1 MSFMGLDV
9 GTTGCK
15 AIAVNV
21 GGRVI
26 AQAYRDYPLVSPRQ
40 GWNEL
45 DSTVVWK
52 SIQQVISAASHDVE
66 SDPIEAL
73 SVSSQGEAVVA
84 IGKRGDT
91 LGNFIVTFDNR
102 TEPQSRW
109 WEKKLG
115 KRALFEVTGM
125 PLHPMYSINK
135 IMWLKENSPETYS
148 RAWKF
153 LCMEDFVIFK
163 LCGRAVIDFSL
174 AARTMCFDVVSKT
187 WSGKVLSCADVD
199 IELLSDPRPSGFPV
213 ETIRSEMAS
222 ELGLGRGVIV
232 ATGGHDQPCGSL
244 GAGAVLPGMTMNA
257 IGTSD
262 VLCPTLKEP
271 VLSAGMLKS
280 NYCCYPHVIKDTYTT
295 ITFNLTGGLL
305 LRWYRDTFCQEEV
318 QEAARVHADPYDII
332 IARASRHPADVY
344 FLPHLVGSGTPT
356 LDSESRGA
364 ITGITLNTTKSD
376 LCRAVLDSNNYDLK
390 LNMDALR
397 KVGIPVEE
405 IRAIGGGSKSA
416 TWLQMRADVLGKRI
430 TVPEISEAASFGAA
444 ILASVARGLF
454 SDVRAGAEAWVKVAR
469 AYLPDMKMHEEYKGR
484 FLNYLKLYPA
494 LKRAGIVYTREGT
507 T

>member
-15 AIAVNV
+15 AIAVN
-21 GGRVI
+21 GDGRVI

-52 SIQQVISAASHDVE
+52 SIQHVISAASHQVE
-66 SDPIEAL
+66 SDPVEAV
-73 SVSSQGEAVVA
+73 SVSAQGEAVVA
-84 IGKRGDT
+84 VGKRGDT
-91 LGNFIVTFDNR
+91 LCNFIVTFDNR
-102 TEPQSRW
+102 SEPQSRW

-135 IMWLKENSPETYS
+135 IMWIKENSPETYS
-148 RAWKF
+148 GAWKF
-153 LCMEDFVIFK
+153 LCMEDFVIFR
-163 LCGRAVIDFSL
+163 LSGRPVIDFSL
-174 AARTMCFDVVSKT
+174 AARTMCFDVASKT
-187 WSGKVLSCADVD
+187 WSEKVLSCADVD
-199 IELLSDPRPSGFPV
+199 VGLLSVPRPSGFPV

-222 ELGLGRGVIV
+222 ELGLRAGVIV
-232 ATGGHDQPCGSL
+232 ATGGHDQPCGAL
-244 GAGAVLPGMTMNA
+244 GAGAVRPGMMMNA

-262 VLCPTLKEP
+262 VLCPTLKDP
-271 VLSAGMLKS
+271 VLSASMLKS
-280 NYCCYPHVIKDTYTT
+280 NYCCYPHVIKDAYTT
-295 ITFNLTGGLL
+295 ITFNLAGGLL

-318 QEAARVHADPYDII
+318 REAEKAHADPYDII

-364 ITGITLNTTKSD
+364 ITGITLGTTKSD
-376 LCRAVLDSNNYDLK
+376 LSRAVLDSNNYDLK
-390 LNMDALR
+390 LNMDTLQ
-397 KVGIPVEE
+397 KVGIPIEE

-430 TVPEISEAASFGAA
+430 SVPEVSEAASLGAA
-444 ILASVARGLF
+444 ILAGVARGHF
-454 SDVRAGAEAWVKVAR
+454 SDVHAGAEAWVKVAR
-469 AYLPDMKMHEEYKGR
+469 AYSPDMKMHEEYKGR
-484 FLNYLKLYPA
+484 FQNYLKLYPA
-494 LKRAGIVYTREGT
+494 MKKAGLAYPREGIA
-507 T
+507 